1 MSNAFFQN
9 KLLRRILALLLAAVL
24 LLAALGGL
32 LFVCGWHDTVTY
44 QEDAV
49 IVLGCGVDGTEPSAQ
64 LRCRLAT
71 ALAYHRQNPS
81 APLIVS
87 GGQGT
92 DEDDTEAAV
101 MARYLIAG
109 GVPEDLVI
117 LEDQATSTA
126 ENFRYS
132 VPLLAE
138 AVPEYGSVCFIT
150 SDFHI
155 LRSTILA
162 RKAGLTVSGETITH
176 LHAPTPADR
185 VLTNLFREPIVFVK
199 SLLFD

>member
-1 MSNAFFQN
+1 MSNRFFKN
-9 KLLRRILALLLAAVL
+9 NILLRIVAVLFGAVL
-24 LLAALGGL
+24 LLAASGGL
-32 LFVCGWHDTVTY
+32 LFVIGWNDTVTY
-44 QEDAV
+44 GESAA
-49 IVLGCGVDGTEPSAQ
+49 IVLGCGVEGTEPSDQ
-64 LRCRLAT
+64 LRCRLDT

-87 GGQGT
+87 GGQGS

-101 MARYLIAG
+101 MARYLVAH
-109 GVPEDLVI
+109 GVPEKLVL

-132 VPLLAE
+132 TQILAAEVPDYDSA
-138 AVPEYGSVCFIT
+138 CFIT

-155 LRSTILA
+155 FRAGLLA
-162 RKAGLTVSGETITH
+162 KKAGLADSGQTLTH

-185 VLTNLFREPIVFVK
+185 VLSNLFREPIVFVK